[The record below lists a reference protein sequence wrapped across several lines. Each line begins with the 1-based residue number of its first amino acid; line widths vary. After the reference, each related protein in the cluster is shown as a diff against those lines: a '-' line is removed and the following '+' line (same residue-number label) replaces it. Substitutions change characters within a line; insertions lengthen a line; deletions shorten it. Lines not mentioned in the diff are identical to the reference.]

1 MDKKN
6 GYYIKHISIGG
17 KSITV
22 RGRTQAEIREK
33 LAKKLLEIEKTSSAE
48 TVVENYLE
56 QLDVSPNTRPGYV
69 TAAHRFGEYF
79 VGKDMGNISPRDV
92 QQCLNTQISRHSMAR
107 KTASNHLTVVSRI
120 FAYAVANG
128 YCDMNAARD
137 VTIPPNLPKTKR
149 HMPEEEM
156 IQAIRDTEDRPFG
169 LIAFFALTTGLRK
182 GEILALNF
190 SDIDFSEK
198 TIRVSKSWISV
209 NNRPGIKEP
218 KTAAG
223 VRIVPLP
230 DVLIPKLMEWRMHSM
245 GDLVFPGLSGGLMT
259 KTYYQR
265 GWDRLQK
272 EIGEVRIHE
281 LRHAY
286 VTILLDQGID
296 LASTAAIV
304 GHAQTSTT
312 QQVYYDLREDKLK
325 RARKNV
331 QKIQF

>member
-6 GYYIKHISIGG
+6 GYYFKHVTIGG
-17 KSITV
+17 KSISV

-33 LAKKLLEIEKTSSAE
+33 IAKKLLEIEKTSRAE
-48 TVVENYLE
+48 TVVEEYLE
-56 QLDVSPNTRPGYV
+56 QLDVSPNTLPGYV
-69 TAAHRFGEYF
+69 MAARRFGEHF
-79 VGKDMGNISPRDV
+79 VGINMGDISPHDV
-92 QQCLNTQISRHSMAR
+92 QRWLNTEIMRHDMAR
-107 KTASNHLTVVSRI
+107 KTASNHLTVASRI
-120 FAYAVANG
+120 FAFAVANG
-128 YCDMNAARD
+128 YCEMNAARD
-137 VTIPPNLPKTKR
+137 VTIPNNLPKTKR
-149 HMPEEEM
+149 HMPDEEK

-182 GEILALNF
+182 GEILALKW
-190 SDIDFSEK
+190 SDIDFVHK
-198 TIRVSKSWISV
+198 TITVDKSWISV
-209 NNRPGIKEP
+209 NNRPAIKEP

-223 VRIVPLP
+223 VRVVPLP
-230 DVLIPKLMEWRMHSM
+230 DVLIPKLREWQSM
-245 GDLVFPGLSGGLMT
+245 SDLVFPGLSGGLMT

-312 QQVYYDLREDKLK
+312 QQVYYDLRRDKLK
-325 RARKNV
+325 ES
-331 QKIQF
+331 QKKVVKINF